1 VTCYADDGPV
11 AFYLYDRASRTARF
25 LFYDRPQLTGL
36 TLAPMKPV
44 TVRARDGEQVP
55 CYLTLPAGVP
65 AKRLPMVVQVHGG
78 PWYRD
83 EWGYD
88 PGVQLLANR
97 GYAVLQVN
105 FRASSGFGQKWMNAG
120 DLQFGPGAVL
130 GDITDATRWAIR
142 EGIADP
148 KRVAIMGGSFGGYAT
163 LCGLAFTP
171 DLYACGVDIVGPSNL
186 KTLIESFPPYWAARR
201 QRWINRMGNVIEN
214 DSLNRALSPMFHAAR
229 IRAPLLIG
237 HGANDPRATLP
248 ESEQMV
254 KALREARRDVTFV
267 VYPNEGHGFAREE
280 NATDFSGRMETFLA
294 KHLGGRAQP
303 EVKVEGTT
311 AEVR

>member
-1 VTCYADDGPV
+1 
-11 AFYLYDRASRTARF
+11 
-25 LFYDRPQLTGL
+25 
-36 TLAPMKPV
+36 
-44 TVRARDGEQVP
+44 
-55 CYLTLPAGVP
+55 
-65 AKRLPMVVQVHGG
+65 
-78 PWYRD
+78 
-83 EWGYD
+83 
-88 PGVQLLANR
+88 
-97 GYAVLQVN
+97 
-105 FRASSGFGQKWMNAG
+105 
-120 DLQFGPGAVL
+120 
-130 GDITDATRWAIR
+130 
-142 EGIADP
+142 
-148 KRVAIMGGSFGGYAT
+148 
-163 LCGLAFTP
+163 
-171 DLYACGVDIVGPSNL
+171 
-186 KTLIESFPPYWAARR
+186 
-201 QRWINRMGNVIEN
+201 
-214 DSLNRALSPMFHAAR
+214 MFHAAR

>member
-1 VTCYADDGPV
+1 
-11 AFYLYDRASRTARF
+11 
-25 LFYDRPQLTGL
+25 
-36 TLAPMKPV
+36 
-44 TVRARDGEQVP
+44 
-55 CYLTLPAGVP
+55 
-65 AKRLPMVVQVHGG
+65 VHGG